1 MLPTLQREGHTAQS
15 RPSRRPQ
22 DGLSFLCSP
31 GSQHTHAGAAW
42 GTASVLGPH
51 SCVDGGGF
59 SFWNADRTNNSRKG
73 FKTHSD
79 AIFSGLLSHLP
90 CIKAMSVFSPTC
102 CLWSGRR
109 VPVFLTAGLFGPKMT
124 IFCTFLVKCIL
135 GDTLSGNS
143 NSKAKW

>member
-1 MLPTLQREGHTAQS
+1 MCCLPCRGKVT
-15 RPSRRPQ
+15 RPSLGHLG
-22 DGLSFLCSP
+22 GLRMASASFVLQAPS
-31 GSQHTHAGAAW
+31 THAGAAW

-59 SFWNADRTNNSRKG
+59 FFWNADRTNNSRKG